1 VKWLAALA
9 AAFCFSLA
17 APASAQMVSR
27 SEDGAVRYQLGQPV
41 GLEAPVEVSRGDAVW
56 AEYIRPAHVVRTTTA
71 GADRPGE
78 HRAPGVPEGS
88 ILFAYTLRGGFAYCP
103 LVAPDAHRVQCYR
116 DFDGDGT
123 FEGSYVTIS
132 RHLDAMVFPGGL
144 RGLTGMPRVSYV
156 QANVE
161 DAPVVNGQ
169 VVFVGFQRGAPRFRI
184 RVEEEFMQDAA
195 PCTLDDNAQCTVY
208 GVRLRVLALGGD
220 RARIELI
227 GAAPQRSLT
236 VCFNT
241 EAVGDGCR

>member
-1 VKWLAALA
+1 VRSLAALA
-9 AAFCFSLA
+9 AVLCFAFA
-17 APASAQMVSR
+17 APAAAQMVSR
-27 SEDGAVRYQLGQPV
+27 SEDGRVRYQLGQPV
-41 GLEAPVEVSRGDAVW
+41 GLDQPVDVARGDAVW

-103 LVAPDAHRVQCYR
+103 LIAPDAHRVQCYR

-132 RHLDAMVFPGGL
+132 RHLDSMVFPGGL

-156 QANVE
+156 QASVE

-184 RVEEEFMQDAA
+184 RVEDEFMQDPAR
-195 PCTLDDNAQCTVY
+195 CELDGNAECTVY
-208 GVRLRVLALGGD
+208 GVRLRVLPLGDD
-220 RARIELI
+220 RARIELV
-227 GAAPQRSLT
+227 GAAAQRLLT
-236 VCFNT
+236 VCFDT